1 MTKAELPILRSEIER
16 ELKELDRLGVEMR
29 EVLLRNSPGFVEV
42 RAAGSILHDFYCGA
56 EKMFRRIAARVD
68 GDVPSG
74 DGWHQQLLERMAM
87 PVSGVRPQ
95 VIGEEMKAR
104 LSELL
109 RFRHLFR
116 NI

>member
-74 DGWHQQLLERMAM
+74 DGWHQQLLERMAT